1 MYMISQRYNDLV
13 MGTHENLSMFNTKSA
28 LTAIQQAYEMA
39 GREDLDETYP
49 EGQMAVQFILGL
61 NSSYNEFRSFCTNGL
76 KPWPDCLET
85 AYQDAAK
92 YNPKRAAANPHAA
105 ME

>member
-1 MYMISQRYNDLV
+1 MYL
-13 MGTHENLSMFNTKSA
+13 TNTKSA
-28 LTAIQQAYEMA
+28 LTAIQIAYEMA
-39 GREDLDETYP
+39 GRGCLDEIGP
-49 EGQMAVQFILGL
+49 ESQMAIKFILGL
-61 NSSYNEFRSFCTNGL
+61 NSSYNEFRSFYTNGL

-85 AYQDAAK
+85 AYQNAAK